1 MSTTLEND
9 PLENDPL
16 EDETTPDENPRAGFG
31 RWVEAAVAVS
41 LRSNWLVYVLAVVVS
56 LLVGALLIVISGAS
70 IVEAYSAMFRGA
82 IYDYTADGWQAQLA
96 PLTKSVYYAVPL
108 IIAGLGLS
116 LGFRA
121 GLFNIGG
128 QGQIICG
135 AIMAAYLGFADL
147 PFTVPGSMH
156 LLVCLLGGAAAGAL
170 YGWIPGILKAKTGA
184 NEVIV
189 TIMLNS
195 VALLLLK
202 HLLSLDAFHKPG
214 SQNPRTPRL
223 KDTAELSSLLP
234 NPFKLNTGL
243 IIAIL
248 VAVFVWWYLER
259 STWGFELRAVGAN
272 PNAARAAG
280 MSIARV
286 TALTMALSG
295 AFCGLAG
302 GVQVTGTLHFLDDGV
317 AGNMGFDAITVALL
331 GRNKPVGTF
340 FAGLLFGAFS
350 AGGRIMDT
358 QADVPIDMTL
368 ILEAVIVLLI
378 AAPPFLRWLFFL
390 PNDRKMT
397 IREYLTLQSEKA
409 AANEEVAA

>member
-1 MSTTLEND
+1 MSTTLETD
-9 PLENDPL
+9 PLEEEKPI
-16 EDETTPDENPRAGFG
+16 DENAHAGFG

-56 LLVGALLIVISGAS
+56 LLIGALLIIISGAS
-70 IVEAYSAMFRGA
+70 VTEAYSAMFRGA
-82 IYDYTADGWQAQLA
+82 IYDYTAEAWQAKLA
-96 PLTKSVYYAVPL
+96 PLTKSVYNAVPL

-135 AIMAAYLGFADL
+135 AIMAAYLGFAS
-147 PFTVPGSMH
+147 PWEVSGFAHV
-156 LLVCLLGGAAAGAL
+156 LLCLLGGAAAGAL

-195 VALLLLK
+195 VALLLLN
-202 HLLSLDAFHKPG
+202 HLLSLSLFQEEG
-214 SQNPRTPRL
+214 SSNPRSPNIAES
-223 KDTAELSSLLP
+223 AELPSLLP
-234 NPFKLNTGL
+234 SPFRLNAGL

-248 VAVFVWWYLER
+248 VALFVWWYLER

-272 PNAARAAG
+272 PNAARVAG

-302 GVQVTGTLHFLDDGV
+302 GVQVTGTLYYLDNGV

-378 AAPPFLRWLFFL
+378 AAPPFLRWLFHL
-390 PNDRKMT
+390 PNDGKMT